1 MFVLA
6 SSVQSIVTLG
16 HSYNLTPCLRPPSPL
31 FRTSTKV
38 SSTSRAPAEISMDG
52 HEPSMG
58 HTMLSPGQSVKVRL
72 SPYPIP
78 CLRRVSVAN
87 LETSSQPKP
96 DRDVP
101 DCRSDDWV
109 RDINTLLQFNAAF
122 RNKTIS
128 RRLQPSPTR

>member
-6 SSVQSIVTLG
+6 SSVRSIVTLEDI
-16 HSYNLTPCLRPPSPL
+16 SYNLTFYPVFAPPSPL
-31 FRTSTKV
+31 STQV
-38 SSTSRAPAEISMDG
+38 SSTSRTPAEISMDG
-52 HEPSMG
+52 HEPSIG
-58 HTMLSPGQSVKVRL
+58 HNMLSPGQSVKVRL

-78 CLRRVSVAN
+78 CLRRTSVAN
-87 LETSSQPKP
+87 LEASSQPRP

-122 RNKTIS
+122 RNKT
-128 RRLQPSPTR
+128 RHFPKPSPNR